1 MVSGTVSGSS
11 FPGDVDG
18 CGNVAVDGVVDGG
31 GSPVGLMMSELFF
44 LFRLPLPVPL
54 PSSCCFCMLPLPL
67 PLPLLPWIGW
77 DGDNGVVDDVFDGGG
92 SGVVDSVADVGG
104 GAVAP
109 TRSR

>member
-1 MVSGTVSGSS
+1 
-11 FPGDVDG
+11 
-18 CGNVAVDGVVDGG
+18 
-31 GSPVGLMMSELFF
+31 
-44 LFRLPLPVPL
+44 
-54 PSSCCFCMLPLPL
+54 MLPLPL